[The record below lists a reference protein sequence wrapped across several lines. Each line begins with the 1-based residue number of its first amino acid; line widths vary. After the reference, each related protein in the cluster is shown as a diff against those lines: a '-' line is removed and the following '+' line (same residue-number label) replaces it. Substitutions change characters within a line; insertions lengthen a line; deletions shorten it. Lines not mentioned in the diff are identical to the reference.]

1 MANQGSKTR
10 YLSAGVGDFGK
21 IEGNLEKYVFL
32 GKRKPKRL
40 PYKPSDS
47 K

>member
-21 IEGNLEKYVFL
+21 IEGNLEKICIF
-32 GKRKPKRL
+32 GKEKTKEVAL
-40 PYKPSDS
+40 QA
-47 K
+47 